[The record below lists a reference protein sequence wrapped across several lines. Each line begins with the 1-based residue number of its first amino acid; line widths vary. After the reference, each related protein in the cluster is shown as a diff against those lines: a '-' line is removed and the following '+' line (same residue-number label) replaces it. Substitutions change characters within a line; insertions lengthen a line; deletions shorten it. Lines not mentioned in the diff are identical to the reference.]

1 MCNSVVVY
9 NIVQLWYQTWM
20 QPGDEFKKCKTAP
33 NFNFHTSRMLSM
45 TNSYAKSMTIV
56 YIYCKVLIACLP
68 KNYYFDISDHHL
80 LPCQSDF
87 EVSIALNCRHDTI
100 AINVYQSSLPI
111 FFGSFSS
118 VYPDTWH
125 NLAETHLKR
134 NFGTDTSQLW
144 QSLFHLET
152 VTRVSK
158 SQCHVFTILITF
170 GVIQLCQI
178 YERNRKIY
186 KKTFFWIK
194 LIENSLLKKNNNF
207 SPIESVVVLAKPQ
220 NNIVIITGLGKV
232 EIFVPMAMAFAGEN
246 EAWLENSYV

>member
-1 MCNSVVVY
+1 MNAAWWWIQEMQNSSKFQLSHLKDVV
-9 NIVQLWYQTWM
+9 NDQQL
-20 QPGDEFKKCKTAP
+20 CKIYDYSIHILQS
-33 NFNFHTSRMLSM
+33 FN
-45 TNSYAKSMTIV
+45 
-56 YIYCKVLIACLP
+56 CLP
-68 KNYYFDISDHHL
+68 AQKLLFWHL
-80 LPCQSDF
+80 WSSFTTSPVRFQCEHGIELPPWH
-87 EVSIALNCRHDTI
+87 NC
-100 AINVYQSSLPI
+100 NVYQSSLPI

-207 SPIESVVVLAKPQ
+207 SPIESVVVLDKPQ